1 MGASIGPS
9 VARPLPRVLEPISDG
24 EVSLREWR
32 NEDMP
37 AMIAMLDD
45 EPIARWTRV
54 PHPYRESDAQDYL
67 ARGDAER
74 ERGEGINLGV
84 FDATSGELLGSMS
97 LRLASWADL
106 RGQLGYLVSAHARG
120 RGVAAR
126 AIRLVSAWGFQKLGL
141 ERIEILVHPD
151 NQPSQRA
158 AEKAGF
164 TREGVLRSY
173 TRVKDERFDM
183 WSFSALPGELN
194 R

>member
-1 MGASIGPS
+1 MLD
-9 VARPLPRVLEPISDG
+9 PLSDG
-24 EVSLREWR
+24 EVALREWR
-32 NEDMP
+32 REDMP

-45 EPIARWTRV
+45 ESIVRWTRV
-54 PHPYRESDAQDYL
+54 PHPYRESDAYDYL

-84 FDATSGELLGSMS
+84 FDATSGEVLGSMS
-97 LRLASWADL
+97 LRMASWADL
-106 RGQLGYLVSAHARG
+106 RGQLGYLVGAHARG
-120 RGVAAR
+120 RGVAPR
-126 AIRLVSAWGFQKLGL
+126 AIRLVSGWGFSTLGL

-151 NQPSQRA
+151 NEPSQRA

-164 TREGVLRSY
+164 KREGVLRSY

-183 WSFSALPGELN
+183 WSFSALPGELQ

>member
-1 MGASIGPS
+1 
-9 VARPLPRVLEPISDG
+9 VLDPLSDG
-24 EVSLREWR
+24 EIALREWR
-32 NEDMP
+32 REDLP
-37 AMIAMLDD
+37 AMAAMLDD
-45 EPIARWTRV
+45 EQIVRWTRV
-54 PHPYRESDAQDYL
+54 PFPYRESDAHDFL

-84 FDATSGELLGSMS
+84 FDAASGEVLGSIS

-106 RGQLGYLVSAHARG
+106 RGQLGYLVGAHARG
-120 RGVAAR
+120 RGVAPR
-126 AIRLVSAWGFQKLGL
+126 AIRLVSAWGFQTLGL

-151 NQPSQRA
+151 NAPSQRA

-164 TREGVLRSY
+164 KREGVLRSY

-183 WSFSALPGELN
+183 WSFSALPGELQ